1 MMEQDD
7 SLFINFLGDM
17 PPLPLPQHKYRDLTN
32 HKAYSAVRTNRS
44 IHLQSS
50 HWRPAVLE
58 ILLILTRGVLP
69 IPSSTS
75 PMIPVSFFLYN
86 KFLKRTSGF
95 L

>member
-7 SLFINFLGDM
+7 SLFTNFFVD
-17 PPLPLPQHKYRDLTN
+17 LPEPTTHNYGDLTD
-32 HKAYSAVRTNRS
+32 HVAYSAVRMSRS

-75 PMIPVSFFLYN
+75 PMIPISFFL
-86 KFLKRTSGF
+86 
-95 L
+95 